1 MNHTSPTQI
10 KIKLLSEIIRDFN
23 SVEFDN
29 NPKATYLE
37 GRKTENDRLTILVQ
51 QKYMAL
57 LEQRSAEERI
67 GLECF
72 TLFIPKFFPKKH
84 KKEGQETMFSKRLI
98 TGHMI
103 QVVRKDYAYWLDVIR
118 KVQNGEAYISV
129 IEWEQNKTETQK
141 EVLRLDASSGI
152 EVQKV
157 HYNKKNFYLRKVR
170 LCPDELAEK
179 CGFNTTTDFKGYH
192 KSFPISELA
201 LIQFTKFR
209 Y

>member
-29 NPKATYLE
+29 NPKASYLE
-37 GRKTENDRLTILVQ
+37 GRKTENDRLTILIQ
-51 QKYMAL
+51 QKHMAL
-57 LEQRSAEERI
+57 LDQRSVEERI

-72 TLFIPKFFPKKH
+72 TLLIPKFFPPKN

-98 TGHMI
+98 TGQMI
-103 QVVRKDYAYWLDVIR
+103 QIFKKDYAYWLDVVR

-129 IEWEQNKTETQK
+129 MEWEQNKTETQK
-141 EVLRLDASSGI
+141 EVLRLDASSNI
-152 EVQKV
+152 EVQKI

-170 LCPDELAEK
+170 LCPDELAER
-179 CGFNTTTDFKGYH
+179 CGFNITTDFKGYH